1 MKAYLSITEIAK
13 ITSKERST
21 VVRWVKSGEFV
32 DVRQIGNEYHV
43 PIDSFKKWWDQ
54 INKADKARHKG
65 A

>member
-13 ITSKERST
+13 ITGKERST
-21 VVRWVKSGEFV
+21 VVRWVKSGEFFS
-32 DVRQIGNEYHV
+32 VRKIGNEYHV

-54 INKADKARHKG
+54 IGKEEKARNKK